1 MVDHFGLDVVL
12 AYMKH
17 VQDNAEETVRRVIQN
32 LSDGEYEY
40 EMDFGARDPVAITVH
55 PETRSATA
63 ILPARRRSRTTTSTS
78 PTRSRS
84 RRCCIHSG

>member
-40 EMDFGARDPVAITVH
+40 EMDFGA
-55 PETRSATA
+55 
-63 ILPARRRSRTTTSTS
+63 
-78 PTRSRS
+78 
-84 RRCCIHSG
+84 G